1 MSYPT
6 LLDVEGLALS
16 GFVKDAELVDCE
28 SGSARRSRLRVR
40 LVDGRVIETDCS
52 PYERVVRS
60 YLVVVKYIEFGRL
73 VASKG
78 LDDRS
83 LERLDFDISGGQD

>member
-6 LLDVEGLALS
+6 LLDIEGLALS
-16 GFVKDAELVDCE
+16 GFVRDAELIDCE

-40 LVDGRVIETDCS
+40 LIDGKTIETECS

-60 YLVVVKYIEFGRL
+60 YLVVVKYLEFGRT
-73 VASKG
+73 VSIKG
-78 LDDRS
+78 LDDGS